1 MSENPIPGYAPAE
14 EGRRRRGVYALPS
27 LFTTANIFCGFYAVI
42 AALKGYQALGTDLGE
57 AARLFDNAAKAI
69 GFAVLFDALDGRI
82 ARMTKTTSD
91 FGVELDSLADVLS
104 FGLAPAL
111 LAYAWGYGMTP
122 DIYGV
127 EMGKAAWVVS
137 FLYLVCGAFR
147 LARFNVHARR
157 TGTAKDRRQFVGLP
171 IPAAAGLIAAIV
183 HFSPTPLLAQPA
195 RSFTILGDSVLVNG
209 AVLGFLMLLLVAAL
223 SGLMISTIRYRSFKD
238 LGVSTLSPRWTLLLL
253 ALLVAGIYFYSQ
265 WVLIFLAGAYVTHGL
280 AMKGLALLRP
290 GRRELA
296 SAEVSTPIKSEP

>member
-1 MSENPIPGYAPAE
+1 MSENPIPGYLPAE
-14 EGRRRRGVYALPS
+14 EGRRRRGAYAIPS

-57 AARLFDNAAKAI
+57 ATRLFDNAAKAI

-111 LAYAWGYGMTP
+111 LAYAWGYGVTP
-122 DIYGV
+122 DIYGL
-127 EMGKAAWVVS
+127 EMGKAAWVIS

-157 TGTAKDRRQFVGLP
+157 TVTAKDRRQFVGLP

-183 HFSPTPLLAQPA
+183 HFSPTPLLAQSA
-195 RSFTILGDSVLVNG
+195 RSFEVWGNHVLVDS

-238 LGVSTLSPRWTLLLL
+238 LGVGALSPRWTLLLL
-253 ALLVAGIYFYSQ
+253 SLLVAGIYFYSQ
-265 WVLIFLAGAYVTHGL
+265 WVLIFLASAYVVHGL
-280 AMKGLALLRP
+280 AMKGLALLRL
-290 GRRELA
+290 GRKEPA